1 MRLATPLFQHVIEI
15 RENAT
20 TSLVIENP
28 RLFRDFV
35 QGLYDSVEHGE
46 KQFVL
51 SEDGET
57 LKFSDSVEV
66 VQSFVPFALNSKCL
80 TTALLKKLERLA
92 LLPEKMVR
100 TARVVSEVEGYV
112 HELSLEISH
121 EVECEKATIGSVL
134 KAIGV
139 KFAVEETS
147 FPNLVLDYFRLVR
160 DFLGSRLYVLVN
172 VRSYLSDD
180 ELVELLEI
188 CRLEK
193 MQVFLVDGVAK
204 SFLPRE
210 ERLLID
216 DDLCELTARDD
227 EIC

>member
-1 MRLATPLFQHVIEI
+1 MRLATPLLQHVLEI

-20 TSLVIENP
+20 ASLVIENP

-57 LKFSDSVEV
+57 LRLSESVEI
-66 VQSFVPFALNSKCL
+66 VQSFVPFDLNAKSLTAALV
-80 TTALLKKLERLA
+80 KKMERIA
-92 LLPEKMVR
+92 LLPEKMKR

-134 KAIGV
+134 KAVGV
-139 KFAVEETS
+139 KFAVEKTS
-147 FPNLVLDYFRLVR
+147 FPNLVLDYLRLVR

-172 VRSYLSDD
+172 VRSYLNDS
-180 ELVELLEI
+180 ELEGLLEI
-188 CRLEK
+188 CMLEK
-193 MQVFLVDGVAK
+193 MRILLVDGVAK

-227 EIC
+227 EI